1 MKKILIIH
9 STEGNLPEV
18 ARGIAEGAS
27 KKGNQVDVVSTA
39 EQGKVVTFFPYD
51 LILVGSP
58 AKGIIKGKIAG
69 DIRPFLSQ
77 CKRTSGKEAVAF
89 VTPSGFAT
97 DKALKVLMGELE
109 KLGCF
114 VNNFKTVKNKSQ
126 AVSFGEKL

>member
-9 STEGNLPEV
+9 SKEGKLPEI
-18 ARGIAEGAS
+18 AQGIAEGVS
-27 KKGNQVDVVSTA
+27 KKGNQVDVVSTSD
-39 EQGKVVTFFPYD
+39 QGKVISFFPYD

-69 DIRPFLSQ
+69 DLRPFLSQ
-77 CKRTSGKEAVAF
+77 CKRTAGKEAVAF
-89 VTPSGFAT
+89 VTPGGFAT

-114 VNNFKTVKNKSQ
+114 VNNFKTIKSKGQ
-126 AVSFGEKL
+126 AVTFGEKL